1 MEGWE
6 EASEYERQAEV
17 GGNMEGG
24 MQASRGWKMGEM
36 GGRVRGRRWLGM
48 NMPEGLFSV
57 TFAASPVYPL
67 LRLFLLLFLLLFLP
81 FPFYSSPV

>member
-36 GGRVRGRRWLGM
+36 GERGGEDGW
-48 NMPEGLFSV
+48 V
-57 TFAASPVYPL
+57 
-67 LRLFLLLFLLLFLP
+67 
-81 FPFYSSPV
+81 